1 MKSYQLT
8 YLISPELKTEEAEG
22 LALEIINFLQKEE
35 VSVIKIENPK
45 PKTLSFQIKKQESAF
60 QAGLEFCSTPEK
72 LKIIEEKIKKDPRI
86 LRYLIVIKEPPK
98 KKREEKIF
106 STIKPS
112 INSREIKEEKFF
124 SAKNSDNKTEKKVE
138 LKDIEEKLEEIL
150 KE

>member
-1 MKSYQLT
+1 MKCYQLT

-22 LALEIINFLQKEE
+22 LALEIISFLQKEE
-35 VSVIKIENPK
+35 VSVTRTENPR

-72 LKIIEEKIKKDPRI
+72 IAVLEEKIKKDPRI
-86 LRYLIVIKEPPK
+86 LRYIIIIKEPAR
-98 KKREEKIF
+98 KKREERIF
-106 STIKPS
+106 PTVKPTE
-112 INSREIKEEKFF
+112 EIKKESPIEESK
-124 SAKNSDNKTEKKVE
+124 KTEKKVE